1 MQLITEWF
9 RRNFSNPQV
18 VILGLFLFGLFAVLM
33 LLGGMLA
40 PVLAAIVIA
49 YLLEGLVRVL
59 VARGLP
65 RLVAV
70 WLVFLGFLFFVAVVL
85 FGLLPLVSTQAT
97 QLVQE
102 IPAILGKG
110 QATLHKLPALYPEVI
125 SVEQIDEIIVGIRSE
140 LTDWGQAALS
150 PSSVVGATTVLVY
163 LILLPLLLFFFLKD
177 KELIIHW
184 FREFIPEESQ
194 LVAQVWGDVDRQ
206 IGNYVRGKFWE
217 IIIVWGVSYLTFL
230 VLGLQYPMVLS
241 VCLGL
246 SVLVPFVGV
255 AVVTVA
261 GNVNN
266 SSPGG
271 FYSCRVGQ
279 RDSVLVCGRTIDHD
293 GAVEGRDLSRWR
305 IDRDSVTP
313 GRVTGRSVQRHLSGA
328 GGRYHAARSDLDST
342 IVRTAAH
349 CVAGD
354 RNIATRRR
362 DRSAGVFDEDA
373 ILTSR
378 TIDRTVERDCRR
390 ACGCDIGIGIN
401 GDPIVAAGAH

>member
-70 WLVFLGFLFFVAVVL
+70 WLVFLGFLFFFSVVL

-110 QATLHKLPALYPEVI
+110 QATLHKLPELYPEVI

-184 FREFIPEESQ
+184 FIEFIPEESQ

-255 AVVTVA
+255 AVVTVPVVLVA
-261 GNVNN
+261 LFQWGWGWEFGYVIIAYIIIMGLDANVLVPLLFSEVNN
-266 SSPGG
+266 LHPVAIIVAVLVFGG
-271 FYSCRVGQ
+271 FWG
-279 RDSVLVCGRTIDHD
+279 VL
-293 GAVEGRDLSRWR
+293 
-305 IDRDSVTP
+305 
-313 GRVTGRSVQRHLSGA
+313 
-328 GGRYHAARSDLDST
+328 
-342 IVRTAAH
+342 
-349 CVAGD
+349 
-354 RNIATRRR
+354 
-362 DRSAGVFDEDA
+362 GVFFA
-373 ILTSR
+373 IPLANLVQAVVNAWPSNKLADQ
-378 TIDRTVERDCRR
+378 TI
-390 ACGCDIGIGIN
+390 G
-401 GDPIVAAGAH
+401 

>member
-1 MQLITEWF
+1 MRLITEWF
-9 RRNFSNPQV
+9 RRNFSNPQI
-18 VILGLFLFGLFAVLM
+18 VILGLFLLGLFAVLM

-70 WLVFLGFLFFVAVVL
+70 LLVFLGFLFFVAVVL

-110 QATLHKLPALYPEVI
+110 QATLHKLPELYPEII

-150 PSSVVGATTVLVY
+150 PSSVVGVTTVLVY

-177 KELIIHW
+177 KELIIRW
-184 FREFIPEESQ
+184 FRNFIPEESQ
-194 LVAQVWGDVDRQ
+194 LVTQVWGDVDRQ

-230 VLGLQYPMVLS
+230 ILGLQYPMVLS

-255 AVVTVA
+255 AVVTVPVVLVA
-261 GNVNN
+261 WFQWGWGWEFGYVVIAYIIIMGLDANVLVPLLFSEVNN
-266 SSPGG
+266 LHPVAIIVAVLVFGG
-271 FYSCRVGQ
+271 FWG
-279 RDSVLVCGRTIDHD
+279 VLGVFFAIPLANLVQAVVNAWPSNNLAERTI
-293 GAVEGRDLSRWR
+293 G
-305 IDRDSVTP
+305 
-313 GRVTGRSVQRHLSGA
+313 
-328 GGRYHAARSDLDST
+328 
-342 IVRTAAH
+342 
-349 CVAGD
+349 
-354 RNIATRRR
+354 
-362 DRSAGVFDEDA
+362 
-373 ILTSR
+373 
-378 TIDRTVERDCRR
+378 
-390 ACGCDIGIGIN
+390 
-401 GDPIVAAGAH
+401 

>member
-18 VILGLFLFGLFAVLM
+18 VILGLFLFGLFAVLI
-33 LLGGMLA
+33 LPGGMLA

-59 VARGLP
+59 AARGLP

-110 QATLHKLPALYPEVI
+110 QATLHKLPELYPEII

-140 LTDWGQAALS
+140 LTGWGQAAIS

-177 KELIIHW
+177 KDLIFHW
-184 FREFIPEESQ
+184 FKEFIPEESQ
-194 LVAQVWGDVDRQ
+194 LVVQVWRDVDRQ

-255 AVVTVA
+255 AVVTFPVLLVA
-261 GNVNN
+261 WFQWGWGWEFGYVIIAYIIIMGLDANVLVPLLFSEVNN
-266 SSPGG
+266 LHPVAIIVAVLVFGG
-271 FYSCRVGQ
+271 FWG
-279 RDSVLVCGRTIDHD
+279 VL
-293 GAVEGRDLSRWR
+293 
-305 IDRDSVTP
+305 
-313 GRVTGRSVQRHLSGA
+313 
-328 GGRYHAARSDLDST
+328 
-342 IVRTAAH
+342 
-349 CVAGD
+349 
-354 RNIATRRR
+354 
-362 DRSAGVFDEDA
+362 GVFFA
-373 ILTSR
+373 IPLANLVQAVVNAWPSNKLADQ
-378 TIDRTVERDCRR
+378 TIS
-390 ACGCDIGIGIN
+390 
-401 GDPIVAAGAH
+401 

>member
-1 MQLITEWF
+1 MRLITEWF
-9 RRNFSNPQV
+9 RRNFSNPQI
-18 VILGLFLFGLFAVLM
+18 VILGLFLLGLFAVLM

-70 WLVFLGFLFFVAVVL
+70 LLVFLGFLFFVAVVL

-110 QATLHKLPALYPEVI
+110 QATLHKLPELYPEII

-150 PSSVVGATTVLVY
+150 PSSVVGVTTVLVY

-184 FREFIPEESQ
+184 FKKFIPEESQ
-194 LVAQVWGDVDRQ
+194 LVTQVWGDVDRQ

-230 VLGLQYPMVLS
+230 ILGLQYPMVLS

-246 SVLVPFVGV
+246 SVLIPFVGV
-255 AVVTVA
+255 AVVTVPVVLVA
-261 GNVNN
+261 WFQWGWGWEFGYVVIAYMIIMGLDANVLVPLLFSEVNN
-266 SSPGG
+266 LHPVAIIVAVLVFGG
-271 FYSCRVGQ
+271 FWG
-279 RDSVLVCGRTIDHD
+279 VLGVFFAIPLANLVQAVVNAWPSNNLAERTI
-293 GAVEGRDLSRWR
+293 G
-305 IDRDSVTP
+305 
-313 GRVTGRSVQRHLSGA
+313 
-328 GGRYHAARSDLDST
+328 
-342 IVRTAAH
+342 
-349 CVAGD
+349 
-354 RNIATRRR
+354 
-362 DRSAGVFDEDA
+362 
-373 ILTSR
+373 
-378 TIDRTVERDCRR
+378 
-390 ACGCDIGIGIN
+390 
-401 GDPIVAAGAH
+401 

>member
-1 MQLITEWF
+1 MRLITEWF
-9 RRNFSNPQV
+9 RRNFSNPQI
-18 VILGLFLFGLFAVLM
+18 VILGLFLLGLFAVLM
-33 LLGGMLA
+33 LLGGMLT

-65 RLVAV
+65 RLVGV
-70 WLVFLGFLFFVAVVL
+70 LLVFLGFIFFVAVVL

-110 QATLHKLPALYPEVI
+110 QATLHKLPELYPEII

-150 PSSVVGATTVLVY
+150 PSSVVGVTTVLVY

-177 KELIIHW
+177 KELIIRW
-184 FREFIPEESQ
+184 FRNFIPEESQ
-194 LVAQVWGDVDRQ
+194 LVTQVWGDVDRQ

-230 VLGLQYPMVLS
+230 ILGLQYPMVLS

-255 AVVTVA
+255 AVVTVPVVLVA
-261 GNVNN
+261 WFQWGWGWEFGYVVIAYIIIMGLDANVLVPLLFSEVNN
-266 SSPGG
+266 LHPVAIIVAVLVFGG
-271 FYSCRVGQ
+271 FWG
-279 RDSVLVCGRTIDHD
+279 VLGVFFAIPLANLVQAVVNAWPSNNLAERTI
-293 GAVEGRDLSRWR
+293 G
-305 IDRDSVTP
+305 
-313 GRVTGRSVQRHLSGA
+313 
-328 GGRYHAARSDLDST
+328 
-342 IVRTAAH
+342 
-349 CVAGD
+349 
-354 RNIATRRR
+354 
-362 DRSAGVFDEDA
+362 
-373 ILTSR
+373 
-378 TIDRTVERDCRR
+378 
-390 ACGCDIGIGIN
+390 
-401 GDPIVAAGAH
+401 

>member
-1 MQLITEWF
+1 MRLITEWF
-9 RRNFSNPQV
+9 RRNFSNPQI
-18 VILGLFLFGLFAVLM
+18 VILGLFLLGLFAVLM

-65 RLVAV
+65 RLVGV
-70 WLVFLGFLFFVAVVL
+70 LLVFLGFIFFVAVVL

-110 QATLHKLPALYPEVI
+110 QATLHKLPELYPEII

-150 PSSVVGATTVLVY
+150 PSSVVGVTTVLVY

-177 KELIIHW
+177 KELIIRW
-184 FREFIPEESQ
+184 FRNFIPEESQ
-194 LVAQVWGDVDRQ
+194 LVTQVWGDVDRQ

-230 VLGLQYPMVLS
+230 ILGLQYPMVLS

-255 AVVTVA
+255 AVVTVPVVLVA
-261 GNVNN
+261 WFQWGWGWEFGYVVIAYIIIMGLDANVLVPLLFSEVNN
-266 SSPGG
+266 LHPVAIIVAVLVFGG
-271 FYSCRVGQ
+271 FWG
-279 RDSVLVCGRTIDHD
+279 VLGVFFAIPLANLVQAVVNAWPRNNLAERTI
-293 GAVEGRDLSRWR
+293 G
-305 IDRDSVTP
+305 
-313 GRVTGRSVQRHLSGA
+313 
-328 GGRYHAARSDLDST
+328 
-342 IVRTAAH
+342 
-349 CVAGD
+349 
-354 RNIATRRR
+354 
-362 DRSAGVFDEDA
+362 
-373 ILTSR
+373 
-378 TIDRTVERDCRR
+378 
-390 ACGCDIGIGIN
+390 
-401 GDPIVAAGAH
+401 

>member
-97 QLVQE
+97 QLMQE

-255 AVVTVA
+255 AVVTVPVVLVA
-261 GNVNN
+261 LFQWGWGWEFGYVIIAYIIIMGLDANVLVPLLFSEVNN
-266 SSPGG
+266 LHPVAIIVAVLVFGG
-271 FYSCRVGQ
+271 FWG
-279 RDSVLVCGRTIDHD
+279 VL
-293 GAVEGRDLSRWR
+293 
-305 IDRDSVTP
+305 
-313 GRVTGRSVQRHLSGA
+313 
-328 GGRYHAARSDLDST
+328 
-342 IVRTAAH
+342 
-349 CVAGD
+349 
-354 RNIATRRR
+354 
-362 DRSAGVFDEDA
+362 GVFFA
-373 ILTSR
+373 IPLANLVQAVVNAWPSNKLADQ
-378 TIDRTVERDCRR
+378 TI
-390 ACGCDIGIGIN
+390 G
-401 GDPIVAAGAH
+401 

>member
-1 MQLITEWF
+1 MRLITEWF

-18 VILGLFLFGLFAVLM
+18 VILGLFLIGLFAVLM
-33 LLGGMLA
+33 LLGGMLT

-65 RLVAV
+65 RLVGV
-70 WLVFLGFLFFVAVVL
+70 LLVFLGFIFFVAVVL

-110 QATLHKLPALYPEVI
+110 QATLHKLPELYPEII

-150 PSSVVGATTVLVY
+150 PSSVVGVTTVLVY

-177 KELIIHW
+177 KELIIRW
-184 FREFIPEESQ
+184 FRNFIPEESQ
-194 LVAQVWGDVDRQ
+194 LVTQVWGDVDRQ

-230 VLGLQYPMVLS
+230 ILGLQYPMVLS

-255 AVVTVA
+255 AVVTVPVVLVA
-261 GNVNN
+261 WFQWGWGWEFGYVVIAYIIIMGLDANVLVPLLFSEVNN
-266 SSPGG
+266 LHPVAIIVAVLVFGG
-271 FYSCRVGQ
+271 FWG
-279 RDSVLVCGRTIDHD
+279 VLGVFFAIPLANLVQAVVNAWPRNNLAERTI
-293 GAVEGRDLSRWR
+293 G
-305 IDRDSVTP
+305 
-313 GRVTGRSVQRHLSGA
+313 
-328 GGRYHAARSDLDST
+328 
-342 IVRTAAH
+342 
-349 CVAGD
+349 
-354 RNIATRRR
+354 
-362 DRSAGVFDEDA
+362 
-373 ILTSR
+373 
-378 TIDRTVERDCRR
+378 
-390 ACGCDIGIGIN
+390 
-401 GDPIVAAGAH
+401 

>member
-1 MQLITEWF
+1 MRLITEWF

-18 VILGLFLFGLFAVLM
+18 VILGLFLISLFAVLI
-33 LLGGMLA
+33 LLGGMLT

-65 RLVAV
+65 RLVGV
-70 WLVFLGFLFFVAVVL
+70 LLVFLGFIFFVAVVL

-110 QATLHKLPALYPEVI
+110 QATLHKLPELYPEII

-150 PSSVVGATTVLVY
+150 PSSVVGVTTVLVY

-177 KELIIHW
+177 KELIIRW
-184 FREFIPEESQ
+184 FRNFIPEESQ
-194 LVAQVWGDVDRQ
+194 LVTQVWGDVDRQ

-230 VLGLQYPMVLS
+230 ILGLQYPMVLS

-255 AVVTVA
+255 AVVTVPVVLVA
-261 GNVNN
+261 WFQWGWGWEFGYVVIAYIIIMGLDANVLVPLLFSEVNN
-266 SSPGG
+266 LHPVAIIVAVLVFGG
-271 FYSCRVGQ
+271 FWG
-279 RDSVLVCGRTIDHD
+279 VLGVFFAIPLANLVQAVVNAWPSNNLAERTI
-293 GAVEGRDLSRWR
+293 G
-305 IDRDSVTP
+305 
-313 GRVTGRSVQRHLSGA
+313 
-328 GGRYHAARSDLDST
+328 
-342 IVRTAAH
+342 
-349 CVAGD
+349 
-354 RNIATRRR
+354 
-362 DRSAGVFDEDA
+362 
-373 ILTSR
+373 
-378 TIDRTVERDCRR
+378 
-390 ACGCDIGIGIN
+390 
-401 GDPIVAAGAH
+401 